1 MPRGSLQEV
10 WASQKG
16 FYVHQRAGYLALKG
30 DLTINQLKVIA
41 SAHELIDSKKYQ
53 SAEWAYLHAMREP
66 NQDIYTAN
74 KMANAFVR
82 EKFNTAWQ
90 YRNNGN
96 TEKALFEFGLALHT
110 LQDST
115 SSSHAD
121 FQPWSGH
128 ETKYQE
134 FQHVIKEMRQ
144 PNMDNQLYKITKD
157 AYQWYKSGKLP
168 KGDLFQR

>member
-1 MPRGSLQEV
+1 MNETKFKSQYGRSLFNHEINRGLSP
-10 WASQKG
+10 
-16 FYVHQRAGYLALKG
+16 
-30 DLTINQLKVIA
+30 IN
-41 SAHELIDSKKYQ
+41 SD
-53 SAEWAYLHAMREP
+53 
-66 NQDIYTAN
+66 QDIYTAN